1 MVPFLSAETVQS
13 RRPAE
18 LRDAVQRLTVVHEV
32 EALRGK
38 PDGLVTTTQVGS
50 LNLVFVRYGARVTVD
65 AFPTRNRFTLT
76 VPLGPMLVSHTDLRR
91 ATALD
96 AGFVLSQDQHTL
108 MQPDP
113 MAGALVVSTSIARIE
128 EHLAGLTGRP
138 PTRALRFLT
147 LGEGPTVAPAQLL
160 ESSWRLVC
168 QTISGAGGV
177 PPCPLLAR
185 KLEDVLLSGILLGLP
200 HTGMADL
207 VREDE
212 GAVKGMA
219 DRARLWLEDHYEEPI
234 TVTDLSRAL
243 GVSVRRL
250 QYLFGERFGVTP
262 TGMLR
267 DIRLVQAHRLL
278 ADASST
284 APTVADVAY
293 RCGFGH
299 LSRFAIAYRERFGE
313 SPSATLSRVQGRT

>member
-1 MVPFLSAETVQS
+1 
-13 RRPAE
+13 
-18 LRDAVQRLTVVHEV
+18 V
-32 EALRGK
+32 EANRGK

-65 AFPTRNRFTLT
+65 AFPTHNRFTLT
-76 VPLGPMLVSHTDLRR
+76 VPLGPMLVSHTGQRR
-91 ATALD
+91 AAALQ

-113 MAGALVVSTSIARIE
+113 MAGALVVSTSMARIE
-128 EHLAGLTGRP
+128 EHLAGLTGRASA
-138 PTRALRFLT
+138 RALRFLPPA
-147 LGEGPTVAPAQLL
+147 EGQTVAPGELL

-168 QTISGAGGV
+168 QTISGAGV
-177 PPCPLLAR
+177 APPSPLLAR
-185 KLEDVLLSGILLGLP
+185 RLEDVLLSGILLALP

-207 VREDE
+207 IHEDE
-212 GAVKGMA
+212 RATRGMA
-219 DRARLWLEDHYEEPI
+219 DRARLWLEDHSDEDI
-234 TVTDLSRAL
+234 TVTDLSRAM

-250 QYLFGERFGVTP
+250 QYLFGDRFGVTP
-262 TGMLR
+262 TAMLR
-267 DIRLVQAHRLL
+267 DIRLVRAHRLL
-278 ADASST
+278 ADSSSP

-313 SPSATLSRVQGRT
+313 SPSATLSRVHGRR